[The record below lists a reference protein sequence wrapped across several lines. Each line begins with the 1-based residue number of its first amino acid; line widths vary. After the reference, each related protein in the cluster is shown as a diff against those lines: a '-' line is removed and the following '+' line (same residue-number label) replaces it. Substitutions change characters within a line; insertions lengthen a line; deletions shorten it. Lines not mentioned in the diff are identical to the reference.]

1 MFLGDQGRD
10 ALIVKR
16 IALLQ
21 NFPAIGPPSS
31 IGEVFLGPFYYY
43 LVTPFLWL
51 TRLNPVGLALG
62 VALLSS
68 LGIYIAYRISNKTIS
83 PIGALFFF
91 ILTTFSFELVRV
103 SRFSWNPNLLPYF
116 SFITLYLFTKAV
128 EEKDK
133 KRTIYTLL
141 FGLFFGLSFQ
151 LHHLAGL
158 LALPI
163 GAFFLFELIR
173 QKKVQLF
180 TVPLLS
186 FLAFLFTLAPLAIF
200 ELRHQF
206 LNTKNLI
213 SVFTQQNIVS
223 TGSLYV
229 RLYEINSKFVEFALH
244 YSLPF
249 FWAFVLLVIIL
260 VIGIW
265 KCFKKYNAF
274 VAINILAVPLY
285 LFGFSRVNSSLIPHY
300 YNVIYVSFYF
310 LIAYVLEFQISD
322 LKAHFPLRIQAFLR
336 RNYMQKIVFSFIS
349 ILLIG
354 LYVFIQAP
362 GYEFIFSKGAFQD
375 ASPRKIGAYIAQ
387 KEGNKKINLTTYPTD
402 FTSRD
407 CYQYFIELNGGSVV
421 NGSSPEVTNTL
432 YVLCDKQPCKV
443 LNSDSW
449 NIQMFGNAKI
459 DTMKTIDGVTIY
471 KLIHR

>member
-43 LVTPFLWL
+43 LVAPFLVL

-68 LGIYIAYRISNKTIS
+68 VGIYVAYRIAKKTIS
-83 PIGALFFF
+83 PIGAFYFFV
-91 ILTTFSFELVRV
+91 LTTFSFELVRI

-116 SFITLYLFTKAV
+116 SFITLFFFTKAL
-128 EEKDK
+128 EEKN
-133 KRTIYTLL
+133 KRRTLYTLL

-173 QKKVQLF
+173 QKKLHLF
-180 TVPLLS
+180 TVPLIS
-186 FLAFLFTLAPLAIF
+186 IGAFLLTLTPLAIF

-206 LNTKNLI
+206 LNTKNLV

-223 TGSLYV
+223 SGSLYV
-229 RLYEINSKFVEFALH
+229 RLYEINNKFMEFAFH
-244 YSLPF
+244 YPLSS
-249 FWAFVLLVIIL
+249 FVALFLLIGIL
-260 VIGIW
+260 VISIV
-265 KCFKKYNAF
+265 KCSKKYNAF
-274 VAINILAVPLY
+274 VVINILAVPLY

-300 YNVIYVSFYF
+300 YNVIYVSIYF
-310 LIAYVLEFQISD
+310 LVAYILEYKSKDIQT
-322 LKAHFPLRIQAFLR
+322 HFALPVQAVLR
-336 RNYMQKIVFSFIS
+336 RKYIQKILFSICSVVLIALYVYMQV
-349 ILLIG
+349 
-354 LYVFIQAP
+354 P
-362 GYEFIFSKGAFQD
+362 GYEFIFGKGSFQD

-387 KEGNKKINLTTYPTD
+387 NEGNKKINLTTYPTD

-421 NGSSPEVTNTL
+421 NGQSIEVTDTL

-459 DTMKTIDGVTIY
+459 DTIKNIDGIAIY
-471 KLIHR
+471 KLTHK